1 MEKWQYSSPTLNLV
15 IILQTHYRILSQL
28 IVKESQ
34 KLMTSESLTIPQ
46 KTTSLPP
53 ILLCVGFHRSATSA
67 IANYLHNA
75 GLHFGEDL
83 IKPHI
88 ANPKGYYEDM
98 PVVQMHESWLEEQ
111 GTSWQYHGEVPLI
124 QKPAYVEQIKKYVAQ
139 RDKQGKPWALKD
151 PRLCLFLPSWKNA
164 LKERGRYCVI
174 VRSWRS
180 CIESL
185 HHRHSRELTY
195 LTHRSRSSQH
205 IRFWQIEA
213 LAAKMWL
220 HYNQQLVEFI
230 LQNRSRC
237 VVMTQKAAFSDA
249 PVLQSI
255 DTLGNFSLDHDA
267 LSPFSKEL
275 VRETTSLRHN
285 TLISTHL
292 RNNLDNLWHSL
303 LNVCDH
309 RTGNELVSTY
319 YDANTPLITSL
330 LSTPSKA
337 SSISH
342 QGEGKAMQALIKEYS
357 SDNTLA
363 IQRYFD
369 FCGDALSNIE
379 QESLLK
385 HYSDLLTQCDTAQSR
400 FELAARIFAHLQKCN
415 ILTQQ
420 QGRQLKLSRI
430 PPLTAHQTRLF
441 PKNQGAD
448 RVIINGLA
456 AKCDWVLLSDHK
468 APETL
473 LVKQRNIDAPNTIF
487 ISFRNVYPALA
498 YLYEHVLPQVSSPFI
513 IISGS
518 EDTTFPEQID
528 KRRRAFNEEE
538 NELIENILDNPKL
551 IRWFTENLSSNSHSK
566 LSSIPLGLVY
576 PNSKQ
581 NPSLPWETVPPTHS
595 RPNKVLCAHRVRE
608 DNQWDLRKRVTNIA
622 SSEWQPFCQIL
633 DKELSERTFLT
644 LCKTVSFVVCVEG
657 GGLDPAPKVIH
668 SILMGAIPIIKR
680 SPTSEAYAEL
690 PVAFVD
696 DWTSTAI
703 DEKKLE
709 HWKKQLSH
717 WYDEPD
723 KRIEVLKKL
732 DIEYWWNKL
741 NARLQQC

>member
-1 MEKWQYSSPTLNLV
+1 MIP
-15 IILQTHYRILSQL
+15 
-28 IVKESQ
+28 
-34 KLMTSESLTIPQ
+34 ESLPTPP
-46 KTTSLPP
+46 KNTSLPP

-98 PVVQMHESWLEEQ
+98 PAVQMHESWLEEQ

-124 QKPAYVEQIKKYVAQ
+124 QKPAYAEQIKQYVAQ

-151 PRLCLFLPSWKNA
+151 PRLSLFLPSWQNT
-164 LKERGRYCVI
+164 LKERARFCI
-174 VRSWRS
+174 VLRSWRS
-180 CIESL
+180 CVESL
-185 HHRHSRELTY
+185 HHRHSRELAY
-195 LTHRSRSSQH
+195 LTQRSKTPQH
-205 IRFWQIEA
+205 LKFWQVEA

-220 HYNQQLVEFI
+220 HYNQNLVEFI
-230 LQNRSRC
+230 RQHRSKC
-237 VVMTQKAAFSDA
+237 LVISQKAAFSGA
-249 PVLQSI
+249 PIIKSI
-255 DTLGNFSLDHDA
+255 NAMGNFSLDNDA
-267 LSPFSKEL
+267 LCPFSEAL
-275 VRETTSLRHN
+275 VREQYSQRYN
-285 TLISTHL
+285 SLISSPL
-292 RNNLDNLWHSL
+292 KGELEKLWRSL
-303 LNVCDH
+303 LNLCDH
-309 RTGNELVSTY
+309 RADNEFVSSY
-319 YDANTPLITSL
+319 YDANTPLVTSL
-330 LSTPSKA
+330 LGMSTKA
-337 SSISH
+337 LNISH
-342 QGEGKAMQALIKEYS
+342 DYEGIVMQQLTEEYS

-363 IQRYFD
+363 INRYFD
-369 FCGDALSNIE
+369 FYGDALSNIE

-420 QGRQLKLSRI
+420 QGGQLKLSKI

-448 RVIINGLA
+448 KVIINGLA

-473 LVKQRNIDAPNTIF
+473 LVKQRNIEVPKTIF
-487 ISFRNVYPALA
+487 ISFRNAYSALA
-498 YLYEHVLPQVSSPFI
+498 YFYKHVLPQASSPFI

-538 NELIENILDNPKL
+538 NELIENILESPKL
-551 IRWFTENLSSNSHSK
+551 IHWFAENLSSNSHSK
-566 LSSIPLGLVY
+566 LSPIPLGLVY
-576 PNSKQ
+576 PHSNQ
-581 NPSLPWETVPPTHS
+581 DPSLPWDTVPPTHS

-608 DNQWDLRKRVTNIA
+608 DNQWDLRKRVTKIA
-622 SSEWQPFCQIL
+622 TNEWQPFCQVL

-644 LCKTVSFVVCVEG
+644 LCKTVSFVICVEG

-680 SPTSEAYAEL
+680 SPTSEVYAEL

-703 DEKKLE
+703 NEKKLE
-709 HWKKQLSH
+709 HWKKQLSQ

-723 KRIEVLKKL
+723 KRIKVLKKL